1 MRGKMMTTPL
11 TITEIMRFAD
21 RHHGRTEVVSVTA
34 DQPLHRCTFNDV
46 FRRARQLAN
55 AVSRLGIEPGERVAS
70 LAWNDYR
77 HLELYYGVAC
87 AGRVLHTIN
96 PRLFAEQLI
105 YMINH
110 AEDRVLFFDVAFLPL
125 IEALADKLPSVS
137 TYVVLTPPDKIPEST
152 LPSLHSYESLLEAER
167 DDYEWPVLDENS
179 ANLLCYTSGTTGNPK
194 GVLYSHRSTV
204 LHAYASC
211 MPDTMSLSQQDTVL
225 PVVPMFHVNA
235 WGTPYACVMTGAKM
249 VMPGPRM
256 ADGETL
262 QRLIEQEEV
271 TVALGVPTIWL
282 ALLAYLR
289 ESGKTVPS
297 LERTVIGGAACP
309 PSLMKEFED
318 KHGVYTHHA
327 WGMTEMSPLGTFN
340 SPLRGTKNL
349 PPAENDTMRL
359 KQGRGIFGV
368 DMKIVGD
375 DGEELPWDGETFGD
389 LKVKG
394 WWVCDGYY
402 GEDGSS
408 AVHDR
413 DGWFSTGDVATIDP
427 LGFMKITDRTKDV
440 IKSGGEW
447 ISSIE
452 LENLAVAHPDVAE
465 AAVIGIS
472 HEKWTERPLL
482 IVVPQDGSSPDKQD
496 LVAWFKGK
504 VADWWIPDDVAFV
517 ADIPHTATGKISK
530 VTLREQFADYSSQS
544 TG

>member
-1 MRGKMMTTPL
+1 VRGKMMTTPL

-55 AVSRLGIEPGERVAS
+55 ALSRLGIEPGERVAS

-77 HLELYYGVAC
+77 HLELYFGVAC

-96 PRLFAEQLI
+96 PRLFAEQLVYI
-105 YMINH
+105 INH
-110 AEDRVLFFDVAFLPL
+110 AEDRVLFVDIAFLPL
-125 IEALADKLPSVS
+125 IEALADKLPTVDA
-137 TYVVLTPPDKIPEST
+137 YVVLTPPENMPEST
-152 LPSLHSYESLLEAER
+152 LSPLHSYESLLEAEANE
-167 DDYEWPVLDENS
+167 YEWPALDENA

-211 MPDTMSLSQQDTVL
+211 MPDAMQLSQRDTVL

-235 WGTPYACVMTGAKM
+235 WGTPYACAMTGAKM
-249 VMPGPRM
+249 VMPGPKM
-256 ADGETL
+256 ADGEIL
-262 QRLIEQEEV
+262 QRLIEQEKV
-271 TVALGVPTIWL
+271 TIALGVPTVWL

-297 LERTVIGGAACP
+297 LARTVVGGAACP
-309 PSLMKEFED
+309 PSVIQEFEE
-318 KHGVYTHHA
+318 KHGVHTHHA
-327 WGMTEMSPLGTFN
+327 WGMTETSPLGTFN
-340 SPLRGTKNL
+340 SPLRAVEDL
-349 PPAENDTMRL
+349 SPAERDAVRL
-359 KQGRGIFGV
+359 KQGRGLFGV

-375 DGEELPWDGETFGD
+375 EGEELPWDGEAFGD

-394 WWVCDGYY
+394 WWVCDGYF

-408 AVHDR
+408 DAHDD
-413 DGWFSTGDVATIDP
+413 DGWFATGDVATIDP
-427 LGFMKITDRTKDV
+427 LGYMKITDRTKDL

-452 LENLAVAHPDVAE
+452 LENVAVGHPGVAE

-482 IVVPQDGSSPDKQD
+482 IVVPEDGSSPDKQE

-504 VADWWIPDDVAFV
+504 VADWWIPDEVVLVDK
-517 ADIPHTATGKISK
+517 IPHTATGKISK
-530 VTLREQFADYSSQS
+530 TTLREQFADYSSQS
-544 TG
+544 

>member
-55 AVSRLGIEPGERVAS
+55 ALSRLGIAPGERVAS

-87 AGRVLHTIN
+87 AGRVLHTVN
-96 PRLFAEQLI
+96 PRLFAEQLVYI
-105 YMINH
+105 INH

-125 IEALADKLPSVS
+125 VEALADKLS
-137 TYVVLTPPDKIPEST
+137 TVGAYVVLTPADK
-152 LPSLHSYESLLEAER
+152 LPGSSLSALQSYESLLEAET
-167 DDYEWPVLDENS
+167 DEYQWPALDEND

-211 MPDTMSLSQQDTVL
+211 MPDAMRLSQQDTVL

-235 WGTPYACVMTGAKM
+235 WGTPYACAMIGAKM
-249 VMPGPRM
+249 VLPGPKM

-262 QRLIEQEEV
+262 QQLIEQEEV
-271 TVALGVPTIWL
+271 TIALGVPTVWL

-289 ESGKTVPS
+289 DSGKTVPS
-297 LERTVIGGAACP
+297 LERTVVGGAACP
-309 PSLMKEFED
+309 PSVMEEFEQ
-318 KHGVYTHHA
+318 KHSVHTHHA
-327 WGMTEMSPLGTFN
+327 WGMTEMSPLGTVN
-340 SPLRGTKNL
+340 SPLRGMESL
-349 PPAENDTMRL
+349 SAAEKDAVRL

-375 DGEELPWDGETFGD
+375 DGEELPWDGEAFGD

-394 WWVCDGYY
+394 WWVCDGYF

-408 AVHDR
+408 GAHDE
-413 DGWFSTGDVATIDP
+413 DGWFATGDVATIDP

-482 IVVPQDGSSPDKQD
+482 IVVPEEGASPDKAE

-504 VADWWIPDDVAFV
+504 VADWWIPDDVALV
-517 ADIPHTATGKISK
+517 DELPHTATGKISK
-530 VTLREQFADYSSQS
+530 VMLRKQFADYSSQS
-544 TG
+544 

>member
-55 AVSRLGIEPGERVAS
+55 ALSRLSIEPGERVAS

-96 PRLFAEQLI
+96 PRLFAEQLVYI
-105 YMINH
+105 INH
-110 AEDRVLFFDVAFLPL
+110 AEDRVLFFDIAFLPL
-125 IEALADKLPSVS
+125 IEALADKLPTVDA
-137 TYVVLTPPDKIPEST
+137 YVVLTPPENMPEST
-152 LPSLHSYESLLEAER
+152 LSALHSYESLLEAEA
-167 DDYEWPVLDENS
+167 DEYEWPGLDENS

-204 LHAYASC
+204 LHAYACC
-211 MPDTMSLSQQDTVL
+211 MPDAMRLSQRDTVL

-235 WGTPYACVMTGAKM
+235 WGTPYACAMTGAKM

-271 TVALGVPTIWL
+271 TIALGVPTVWL

-297 LERTVIGGAACP
+297 LARTVIGGAACP
-309 PSLMKEFED
+309 PSVIQEFEE
-318 KHGVYTHHA
+318 KHGVHTHHA

-340 SPLRGTKNL
+340 SPLRAVEDL
-349 PPAENDTMRL
+349 SPAERDAVRL
-359 KQGRGIFGV
+359 KQGRGLFGV

-375 DGEELPWDGETFGD
+375 DGEELPWDGEAFGD

-394 WWVCDGYY
+394 WWVCDGYF

-408 AVHDR
+408 DAHDEN
-413 DGWFSTGDVATIDP
+413 GWFATGDVATIDP
-427 LGFMKITDRTKDV
+427 LGYMKITDRTKDL

-482 IVVPQDGSSPDKQD
+482 IVVPEDGSSPDKQE
-496 LVAWFKGK
+496 LIAWFKGK
-504 VADWWIPDDVAFV
+504 VADWWIPDDVALV
-517 ADIPHTATGKISK
+517 DELPHTATGKISK

-544 TG
+544 